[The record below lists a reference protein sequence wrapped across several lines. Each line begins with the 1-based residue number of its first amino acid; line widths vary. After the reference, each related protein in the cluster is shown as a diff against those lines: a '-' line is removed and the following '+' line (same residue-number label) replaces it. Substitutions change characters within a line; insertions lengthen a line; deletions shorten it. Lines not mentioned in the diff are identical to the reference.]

1 MKRDCKI
8 IILAIAI
15 ILCAPLLVAQNIL
28 ATSSNVGIKAS
39 VPATISLILSADSMD
54 FDLETPALYTE
65 TMTLTARTN
74 SPAGYTISF
83 NVDNDYSGLKHENG
97 AIDAEIPSI
106 SATTDAAGFPT
117 VGWAYSLESED
128 FTFKQIPLDAKNIY
142 ATTEAGE
149 NSHIFT
155 TGVRASNIISGAYS
169 NILLFTATANPVPDT
184 ISTLATMQEMN
195 DEVCDASYPAEKKQL
210 MDSRD
215 GKYYWVEKLADGGC
229 WMTQNLDLDLDS
241 TVTLTPETSDV
252 KENWTPLRSTIKGI
266 NNLNSDA
273 WQNDKNTPYSFD
285 PGDYYARDGYNPNSD
300 ICKYTETTCD
310 NFSTSAYDA
319 NGEHGHVGNY
329 YNWSAAVA
337 MNDTSSMTTIGMDAE
352 SSICPAGWRLPHGHQ
367 SIESADYDN
376 LIHALGANGL
386 DEKLALAPN
395 YMIRA
400 GMISMGTL
408 YYSDYSGS
416 YLTSTVASAN
426 DMDDFFV
433 AALNSISSADSRFY
447 GFSIRCVARKTQ
459 KTATLKTT
467 DNELFL
473 AGKFE
478 DNYKLPEGPEVDGYN
493 FVGWDEDIDA
503 TEPEYEAGDIISDN
517 ITLYAIYEVGMLSM
531 QDVASWK
538 NTLSFQQQI
547 QVRDSR
553 DGKVYWVSKLRNG
566 EIWMTQNLDYDLSV
580 TANQTLTSNTSDVK
594 TTRTIVPQISWG
606 ANDAG
611 IYYYEGGDIY
621 YVNGKL
627 NTSSLSYLAADS
639 VNRHYAAG
647 DYYSWMA
654 ATAGQGILDAVDAEI
669 DESICPAGW
678 RLPTPPTSYSTP
690 YSYSLLKYYGKH
702 DGYYDDGEDD
712 ADLIADYLY
721 ITHAGNIDYLTY
733 QLVYNDESWN
743 EGTYWTNKAYGEN
756 LAYMATFNE
765 YGASVMSSLD
775 YYNGGHNIRCVAR

>member
-1 MKRDCKI
+1 MTKNHKRTILI
-8 IILAIAI
+8 IALPIALFLTSQKAMAASSDMRVRAIVPASI
-15 ILCAPLLVAQNIL
+15 SLVLSTNSINFNIDAPLLL
-28 ATSSNVGIKAS
+28 T
-39 VPATISLILSADSMD
+39 D
-54 FDLETPALYTE
+54 
-65 TMTLTARTN
+65 TMTLTAKTN
-74 SPAGYTISF
+74 SLAGYTISF
-83 NVDNDYSGLKHENG
+83 NANNDYTGLKYESET
-97 AIDAEIPSI
+97 IESDIPSI
-106 SATTDAAGFPT
+106 STTTDAANFPAT
-117 VGWAYSLESED
+117 GWAYSLEAED
-128 FTFKQIPLDAKNIY
+128 FVFKQIPLEAKNIY
-142 ATTEAGE
+142 ATTSEGE
-149 NSHIFT
+149 NEHIFT
-155 TGVRASNIISGAYS
+155 TGVRATNVASGKYS
-169 NILLFTATANPVPDT
+169 NELIFTATVNPVSNT
-184 ISTLATMQEMN
+184 ISDLVSLQEMTG
-195 DEVCDASYPAEKKQL
+195 EVCDASYPAEKKQL
-210 MDSRD
+210 MDVRD
-215 GKYYWVEKLADGGC
+215 GKSYWVEKLEDGNC

-252 KENWTPLRSTIKGI
+252 KEDWTPLRSTIKGI

-285 PGDYYARDGYNPNSD
+285 PGDYYARDGYRTSTN

-310 NFSTSAYDA
+310 NFSTSAYSV

-329 YNWSAAVA
+329 YNWSAAVT

-367 SIESADYDN
+367 SIESTDYDN

-447 GFSIRCVARKTQ
+447 GFSVRCVARKTQ

-611 IYYYEGGDIY
+611 VYYYDGGDIY

-627 NTSSLSYLAADS
+627 NTSSLSYLVADS

-654 ATAGQGILDAVDAEI
+654 ATAGQGILDAVDTEI

-690 YSYSLLKYYGKH
+690 YSYSLLKYYGNH

-721 ITHAGNIDYLTY
+721 ITHAGNIDSYTY
-733 QLVYNDESWN
+733 QLMYNDESWN

-756 LAYMATFNE
+756 LAHLAIFNE
-765 YGASVMSSLD
+765 YGVSVMSSLD